1 MAKNNSNRIFKDCR
15 TTTQHVTFITGM
27 PGEEG
32 ERKKTVETIMTENV
46 PKLMSETK
54 PPIQKTHITLSRVS
68 ANKQTNKKNTQAYHH
83 QIRVNQ

>member
-1 MAKNNSNRIFKDCR
+1 
-15 TTTQHVTFITGM
+15 
-27 PGEEG
+27 
-32 ERKKTVETIMTENV
+32 MTENV
-46 PKLMSETK
+46 PKLVSEPK